1 MVKKE
6 DRDESQ
12 QKLKVVTESIG
23 LMDYTMQI
31 TSNTKVFKPE
41 YNWLTSA
48 ILSETI
54 NIYRLVYSANETN
67 LQNDYETRIKRQKEA
82 VKLCNNLKADIL
94 VAHKIYH
101 LREKR
106 VVFWTNKVNGIK
118 SLIQKWSESDK
129 KRYNETKK

>member
-6 DRDESQ
+6 DRDKSQ
-12 QKLKVVTESIG
+12 QKLKVVTESID
-23 LMDYTMQI
+23 LMNYTLQI

-54 NIYRLVYSANETN
+54 NIHRLVYSANETN
-67 LQNDYETRIKRQKEA
+67 LQNDYETRAKRQKEA
-82 VKLCNNLKADIL
+82 VKLCNSLKADIL

-106 VVFWTNKVNGIK
+106 VVFWTNKVNEVK
-118 SLIQKWSESDK
+118 SLIQKWAESDK